1 MMPVDKGK
9 DRVRIAAE
17 DRRGADAALLRC
29 HHGRLA
35 GGAVCIAG
43 VDQRNPELM
52 LAPFQVALSDDQRR
66 RDHFVAGEHGGG
78 GRRLVG
84 HCAGEVRL
92 TGPRNL
98 LSFYACATWMW
109 RAAKRWCCTMGE
121 AGDCRGRTHRHP
133 GSKWLRK
140 VDPDQGHMTCEC
152 YPIVRA
158 GMEMK
163 VYGRDRWEVQ
173 ELREHLGVVATELPG
188 ERTAVTRGL
197 DAVVS
202 GFFSSSTL
210 WPNLVVTESM
220 RSSAL
225 EALGML
231 GAEYLRDRWVGEM
244 SAGEK
249 RRVMIARALV
259 HRPEMLLLDEP
270 SNALD
275 LAAQRELREIL
286 RAVAVG
292 SGERRGTGLVMVT
305 HHLADILPE
314 IDRVV
319 MMGSGRIVADGPK
332 RELLQASRLREL
344 FGVDLE
350 LTERNGYW
358 HSW

>member
-1 MMPVDKGK
+1 MMTTTQQSREFQAPAEFLSMRNVD
-9 DRVRIAAE
+9 IA
-17 DRRGADAALLRC
+17 RGQKVVLQDVNLT
-29 HHGRLA
+29 
-35 GGAVCIAG
+35 IAT
-43 VDQRNPELM
+43 
-52 LAPFQVALSDDQRR
+52 
-66 RDHFVAGEHGGG
+66 GEHIAI
-78 GRRLVG
+78 L
-84 HCAGEVRL
+84 
-92 TGPRNL
+92 GPNGCGKSTL
-98 LSFYACATWMW
+98 IKT
-109 RAAKRWCCTMGE
+109 
-121 AGDCRGRTHRHP
+121 
-133 GSKWLRK
+133 
-140 VDPDQGHMTCEC
+140 MTCEC
-152 YPIVRA
+152 YPIVRS

-173 ELREHLGVVATELPG
+173 ELRKHLGVVATELPG
-188 ERTAVTRGL
+188 ERTSVTRGL

-210 WPNLVVTESM
+210 WPNLEVTEPM
-220 RSSAL
+220 RASAM
-225 EALGML
+225 EALGLL
-231 GAEYLRDRWVGEM
+231 GAAYLRDRFVGEM

-292 SGERRGTGLVMVT
+292 SENRRGTGIVMVT

-319 MMGSGRIVADGPK
+319 MMKGGRIFADGPK
-332 RELLQASRLREL
+332 MELLQAEKLEEL
-344 FGVDLE
+344 FGVELE
-350 LTERNGYW
+350 LTERHGYW

>member
-1 MMPVDKGK
+1 VD
-9 DRVRIAAE
+9 VA
-17 DRRGADAALLRC
+17 RGQKVVLQDVNLKMAT
-29 HHGRLA
+29 
-35 GGAVCIAG
+35 
-43 VDQRNPELM
+43 
-52 LAPFQVALSDDQRR
+52 
-66 RDHFVAGEHGGG
+66 GEHVAI
-78 GRRLVG
+78 L
-84 HCAGEVRL
+84 
-92 TGPRNL
+92 GPNGCGKSTL
-98 LSFYACATWMW
+98 IKA
-109 RAAKRWCCTMGE
+109 
-121 AGDCRGRTHRHP
+121 
-133 GSKWLRK
+133 
-140 VDPDQGHMTCEC
+140 MTCEC
-152 YPIVRA
+152 YPIVRP
-158 GMEMK
+158 GMELK
-163 VYGRDRWEVQ
+163 VYGRDRWDVQ
-173 ELREHLGVVATELPG
+173 ELRKHLGVVAAELPG
-188 ERTAVTRGL
+188 ERTSVTRGL

-210 WPNLVVTESM
+210 WPNLEVTETM
-220 RSSAL
+220 RVCAMD
-225 EALGML
+225 ALGLL
-231 GAEYLRDRWVGEM
+231 GAEHLRDRWVGEM

-292 SGERRGTGLVMVT
+292 NGQRRGTGLVMVT

-319 MMGSGRIVADGPK
+319 MMRSGRIVADGPK
-332 RELLQASRLREL
+332 RELLRSATLREL

>member
-1 MMPVDKGK
+1 MWPLLYQEPIFMMTMPTEFLSMRNVD
-9 DRVRIAAE
+9 VA
-17 DRRGADAALLRC
+17 RGQKVVLQDINL
-29 HHGRLA
+29 H
-35 GGAVCIAG
+35 
-43 VDQRNPELM
+43 
-52 LAPFQVALSDDQRR
+52 VAT
-66 RDHFVAGEHGGG
+66 GEHIAI
-78 GRRLVG
+78 L
-84 HCAGEVRL
+84 
-92 TGPRNL
+92 GPNGCGKSTL
-98 LSFYACATWMW
+98 IKA
-109 RAAKRWCCTMGE
+109 
-121 AGDCRGRTHRHP
+121 
-133 GSKWLRK
+133 
-140 VDPDQGHMTCEC
+140 MTCEC
-152 YPIVRA
+152 YPIVRP
-158 GMEMK
+158 GMELK
-163 VYGRDRWEVQ
+163 VYGRDRWDLT
-173 ELREHLGVVATELPG
+173 ELRKHLGVVTAELPG

-210 WPNLVVTESM
+210 WPNLTVSETM
-220 RSSAL
+220 RASAM
-225 EALGML
+225 EALSLL

-259 HRPEMLLLDEP
+259 HRPQMLLLDEP

-286 RAVAVG
+286 RRVAVG
-292 SGERRGTGLVMVT
+292 ANGRDATGILMVT

-319 MMGSGRIVADGPK
+319 MMRNGRIFADGPK
-332 RELLQASRLREL
+332 TELLRAEKLEEL

>member
-1 MMPVDKGK
+1 MKQEEGPGAKESPEFLRMRNVDVARGQKVVLH
-9 DRVRIAAE
+9 DVHLRIA
-17 DRRGADAALLRC
+17 
-29 HHGRLA
+29 
-35 GGAVCIAG
+35 V
-43 VDQRNPELM
+43 
-52 LAPFQVALSDDQRR
+52 
-66 RDHFVAGEHGGG
+66 GEHIAI
-78 GRRLVG
+78 L
-84 HCAGEVRL
+84 
-92 TGPRNL
+92 GPNGCGKSTL
-98 LSFYACATWMW
+98 IKA
-109 RAAKRWCCTMGE
+109 
-121 AGDCRGRTHRHP
+121 
-133 GSKWLRK
+133 
-140 VDPDQGHMTCEC
+140 MTCEC
-152 YPIVRA
+152 YPIVRP
-158 GMEMK
+158 GMEME

-173 ELREHLGVVATELPG
+173 ELRKHLGVVATELPG

-220 RSSAL
+220 RGSAL
-225 EALGML
+225 DALRLL

-292 SGERRGTGLVMVT
+292 DGQRRGTGLVMVT

-319 MMGSGRIVADGPK
+319 MMREGRIVADGPK
-332 RELLQASRLREL
+332 QELLQAARLREL

>member
-1 MMPVDKGK
+1 MRRAGDVSAMWPLLYQEPIMMMTMQTEFLSMRNVDVARGQKVVLH
-9 DRVRIAAE
+9 DVDLRI
-17 DRRGADAALLRC
+17 GT
-29 HHGRLA
+29 
-35 GGAVCIAG
+35 
-43 VDQRNPELM
+43 
-52 LAPFQVALSDDQRR
+52 
-66 RDHFVAGEHGGG
+66 GEHIAI
-78 GRRLVG
+78 L
-84 HCAGEVRL
+84 
-92 TGPRNL
+92 GPNGCGKSTL
-98 LSFYACATWMW
+98 IKA
-109 RAAKRWCCTMGE
+109 
-121 AGDCRGRTHRHP
+121 
-133 GSKWLRK
+133 
-140 VDPDQGHMTCEC
+140 MTCEC
-152 YPIVRA
+152 YPIVRP

-173 ELREHLGVVATELPG
+173 ELRKHLGVVATDLPG

-210 WPNLVVTESM
+210 WPNLEVTEPM
-220 RSSAL
+220 RASAT
-225 EALGML
+225 EALGLL
-231 GAEYLRDRWVGEM
+231 GAAYLRERLVGEM

-292 SGERRGTGLVMVT
+292 DGQRRGTGLVMVT

-319 MMGSGRIVADGPK
+319 MMRAGRIVADGPK
-332 RELLQASRLREL
+332 QELLRAARLREL

-350 LTERNGYW
+350 LTERHGYW

>member
-1 MMPVDKGK
+1 MEHEDGQAFGGREFPDFLSMCNVDVARGQKVVLQDVNLK
-9 DRVRIAAE
+9 IA
-17 DRRGADAALLRC
+17 
-29 HHGRLA
+29 
-35 GGAVCIAG
+35 
-43 VDQRNPELM
+43 
-52 LAPFQVALSDDQRR
+52 S
-66 RDHFVAGEHGGG
+66 GEHVAI
-78 GRRLVG
+78 L
-84 HCAGEVRL
+84 
-92 TGPRNL
+92 GPNGCGKSTL
-98 LSFYACATWMW
+98 IKA
-109 RAAKRWCCTMGE
+109 
-121 AGDCRGRTHRHP
+121 
-133 GSKWLRK
+133 
-140 VDPDQGHMTCEC
+140 MTCEC
-152 YPIVRA
+152 YPIVRP

-173 ELREHLGVVATELPG
+173 ELRKHLGVVATDLPG
-188 ERTAVTRGL
+188 ERTSVTRGL

-225 EALGML
+225 DALGLL
-231 GAEYLRDRWVGEM
+231 GGEYLRDRWVGEM

-286 RAVAVG
+286 REVAVG
-292 SGERRGTGLVMVT
+292 SGARRGTGLVMVT

-314 IDRVV
+314 IDRVI
-319 MMGSGRIVADGPK
+319 MMRAGRIVGDGPK
-332 RELLQASRLREL
+332 LELLQAARLREL

>member
-1 MMPVDKGK
+1 
-9 DRVRIAAE
+9 
-17 DRRGADAALLRC
+17 
-29 HHGRLA
+29 
-35 GGAVCIAG
+35 
-43 VDQRNPELM
+43 
-52 LAPFQVALSDDQRR
+52 
-66 RDHFVAGEHGGG
+66 
-78 GRRLVG
+78 
-84 HCAGEVRL
+84 
-92 TGPRNL
+92 
-98 LSFYACATWMW
+98 
-109 RAAKRWCCTMGE
+109 
-121 AGDCRGRTHRHP
+121 
-133 GSKWLRK
+133 
-140 VDPDQGHMTCEC
+140 
-152 YPIVRA
+152 
-158 GMEMK
+158 
-163 VYGRDRWEVQ
+163 VQ
-173 ELREHLGVVATELPG
+173 ELRKHLGVVATELPG

-225 EALGML
+225 DALGML

-286 RAVAVG
+286 REVAVG

-319 MMGSGRIVADGPK
+319 MMGAGRIVADGPK